1 MLYINKKKQS
11 NHSRRYPDEAFILVL
26 PPFPPLRII
35 INMVIII
42 IIIICSNYNI
52 NSFFLDFI
60 FCHLFPLFVYFLT
73 SLCRLCNWPYSCLA

>member
-35 INMVIII
+35 INMVII